1 MLFLSSTT
9 AFFFILDNMQ
19 ISFISAALL
28 ATAGQLV
35 YAMPAPQTAN
45 ITVPSADSDA
55 ANITLP
61 THTQNGWAPQF
72 SPAFSNLNVSKDA
85 LTKYNDG
92 PLDVNS
98 TLSRETLN
106 LSSYPGAWEKP
117 DPKHPEVQAIIKQ
130 INWDLVPKYKVRKV
144 KNYDLIF
151 DGYDEDADPDCWW
164 SANMCTEPK
173 VKYLPPDLHTC
184 PTKGDWGLSYDD
196 GPFNL
201 LDEDDD
207 DAKTE
212 NPYAEPRLYNFLAK
226 EDLKATLFYI
236 GSNVMTYPAAAR
248 RALSDGHTL
257 CSHTWSHPPMTT
269 QTNEQAVA
277 ELYWTLKAI
286 KEATGVT
293 VKCWRPPQGDVDDRI
308 RAIAHQMGMR
318 TVLWN
323 RDTND
328 WDMPAPGGGK
338 LAPSKVDGYFKSWI
352 NEEKSGKNKEGVL
365 VLEHELNHATVNMT
379 EKWLPTVKETFN
391 VVSAMTCNNVL
402 QPYWETDFKY
412 PAIHNSTT
420 SN

>member
-1 MLFLSSTT
+1 
-9 AFFFILDNMQ
+9 MQ
-19 ISFISAALL
+19 ISFIGAALL

-35 YAMPAPQTAN
+35 LAMPAPQTAN
-45 ITVPSADSDA
+45 ITVPSTDSET

-61 THTQNGWAPQF
+61 THTQNDWAPQF
-72 SPAFSNLNVSKDA
+72 SPVFSNLNVSKDA

-98 TLSRETLN
+98 TLSRETLD
-106 LSSYPGAWEKP
+106 LSSYPDAWEKP

-173 VKYLPPDLHTC
+173 VKYLPPDLYAC

-338 LAPSKVDGYFKSWI
+338 LSPATVDGYFRTWI
-352 NEEKSGKNKEGVL
+352 KEEEQGKNKEGVL

-379 EKWLPTVKETFN
+379 EAWLPTVKKTFN

-412 PAIHNSTT
+412 PAIHNGST

>member
-1 MLFLSSTT
+1 
-9 AFFFILDNMQ
+9 MQ
-19 ISFISAALL
+19 LALIAAALL
-28 ATAGQLV
+28 ATTGHYVLAAPANATLTSVNATMTTPDAPMATIMNATMTTTNATMTAGI
-35 YAMPAPQTAN
+35 A
-45 ITVPSADSDA
+45 TVTTTPTVTDSWA
-55 ANITLP
+55 AQI
-61 THTQNGWAPQF
+61 
-72 SPAFSNLNVSKDA
+72 SPVFSNMAISPEPHFNNGTID
-85 LTKYNDG
+85 T
-92 PLDVNS
+92 NS

-106 LSSYPGAWEKP
+106 LTNYPEVWKSP
-117 DPKHPEVQAIIKQ
+117 DPKHPEVQAMIARLD
-130 INWDLVPKYKVRKV
+130 WDLVPNIKKRKS
-144 KNYDLIF
+144 KKGDLVF
-151 DGYDEDADPDCWW
+151 KKYDEDADPDCWW
-164 SANMCTEPK
+164 SASGCTEPK
-173 VKYLPPDLHTC
+173 LSYLPPDLYNC
-184 PTKGDWGLSYDD
+184 PTKGDWGLTYDD

-269 QTNEQAVA
+269 QTNEQVVA

-293 VKCWRPPQGDVDDRI
+293 VKCWRPPQGDVDDRV

-338 LAPSKVDGYFKSWI
+338 LPPAKVDGYFRSWL
-352 NEEKSGKNKEGVL
+352 EQEKAGKNKEGVL

-379 EKWLPTVKETFN
+379 EAWLPTVKKTFN

-402 QPYWETDFKY
+402 QPYWENVTY
-412 PAIHNSTT
+412 QAIH
-420 SN
+420 

>member
-1 MLFLSSTT
+1 
-9 AFFFILDNMQ
+9 MQ

-28 ATAGQLV
+28 ATAGQLIF
-35 YAMPAPQTAN
+35 AMPAPQTAN
-45 ITVPSADSDA
+45 ITVPGSDT

-98 TLSRETLN
+98 TLSRETLD
-106 LSSYPGAWEKP
+106 LSSYPDAWEKP

-144 KNYDLIF
+144 KNYDLVF

-173 VKYLPPDLHTC
+173 VKYLPPDLYAC

-212 NPYAEPRLYNFLAK
+212 NPYAEPRLYNFLAHQ
-226 EDLKATLFYI
+226 DLKATLFYI

-338 LAPSKVDGYFKSWI
+338 LPPATVDGYFRTWI
-352 NEEKSGKNKEGVL
+352 KEEQEGKNKEGVL

-379 EKWLPTVKETFN
+379 EAWLPTVKNTFN

-420 SN
+420 PTN

>member
-72 SPAFSNLNVSKDA
+72 SPVFSNLNVSKDA

-323 RDTND
+323 RDTVSQTTAIYHISLFISFHVSYRMIGTCLLQEEAN
-328 WDMPAPGGGK
+328 WHLRK
-338 LAPSKVDGYFKSWI
+338 LMVSSYFD
-352 NEEKSGKNKEGVL
+352 N
-365 VLEHELNHATVNMT
+365 
-379 EKWLPTVKETFN
+379 
-391 VVSAMTCNNVL
+391 
-402 QPYWETDFKY
+402 QETD
-412 PAIHNSTT
+412 AHLILTDRLL
-420 SN
+420 

>member
-1 MLFLSSTT
+1 
-9 AFFFILDNMQ
+9 MQ

-72 SPAFSNLNVSKDA
+72 SPVFSNLNVSKDA

>member
-1 MLFLSSTT
+1 
-9 AFFFILDNMQ
+9 MQ

-28 ATAGQLV
+28 ATAGQLA

-45 ITVPSADSDA
+45 VTVPSADPDT

-72 SPAFSNLNVSKDA
+72 SPVFSNLNVSKDA

-226 EDLKATLFYI
+226 EDVKATLFYI

-391 VVSAMTCNNVL
+391 VVSAMTCNNIL

>member
-1 MLFLSSTT
+1 
-9 AFFFILDNMQ
+9 MQ

-28 ATAGQLV
+28 ATAGQLA

-45 ITVPSADSDA
+45 VTVPSADPDT

-72 SPAFSNLNVSKDA
+72 SPVFSNLNVSKDA

-226 EDLKATLFYI
+226 EDVKATLFYI